1 MVMKT
6 LELKEGVAGVLP
18 KSKGTYKIE
27 GNNSNPKPSGVSN
40 TTVKKLN
47 KSIQNFAEDTKG
59 TSVKDVK
66 ISVWGRDNLFPQHL
80 MSLYQNNIFPGLM
93 DFKVDMLYS
102 LGAQIY
108 EKKVVGNQLVEIPVI
123 DYEIEDWLESWD
135 AKNFIADQFTDFVW
149 TENLFT
155 QIVVNKTKIQP
166 IRSLKHV
173 NTEECRLSIMNN
185 KGISEK
191 VMMGNWTDKKD
202 YVPVDR
208 WDPLKPEKHG
218 VYMIHAKKKSYGFRY
233 YNYPVYIGVTYK
245 WLPLANEIPTFHLSR
260 LQNSINAKFHIKIPV
275 SSLQALKELY
285 NWNKEQI
292 DKWLEDKLTEIDNML
307 AGAENAGKVFYTF
320 KTTDANGKELNG
332 WEIIELKNSEK
343 EMSEANLRLF
353 NETNQAITSA
363 VQVQPSLA
371 CIQLGEKMSSGSEVL
386 NSYNLHIK
394 TRTTIARNLVMDNI
408 NRAIRLNWPKKRV
421 YLKIVD
427 AVLVK
432 QEDNKSGL
440 QEPSNSQ

>member
-27 GNNSNPKPSGVSN
+27 GKKSNEKPSAVSN

-47 KSIQNFAEDTKG
+47 KSIQDFAEDIKG
-59 TSVKDVK
+59 LSIKDQK
-66 ISVWGRDNLFPQHL
+66 ISIWGRDNLFPQHL

-102 LGAQIY
+102 LGPQLY
-108 EKKVVGNQLVEIPVI
+108 VKKIIGNQMVEVPVI

-135 AKNFIADQFTDFVW
+135 VKNFIADQFTDFVW

-155 QIVVNKTKIQP
+155 QKVVNKTKALP
-166 IRSLKHV
+166 IRRLEHI
-173 NTEECRLSIMNN
+173 NTEECRLSIMNT

-191 VMMGNWTDKKD
+191 IVMGNWRDKRD
-202 YVPVDR
+202 YVVVDR
-208 WDPLKPEKHG
+208 WDPLKPTKHG
-218 VYMIHAKKKSYGFRY
+218 VYMIHAKKKSFGFRY

-275 SSLQALKELY
+275 ASLQALKELH
-285 NWNKEQI
+285 NWNKDQI

-320 KTTDANGKELNG
+320 KTSDANGKELSG

-408 NRAIRLNWPKKRV
+408 NRAIRLNWPDKRV
-421 YLKIVD
+421 YLKIED

-440 QEPSNSQ
+440 QEPSNNQ